1 MIEELKRF
9 VLVTKNGNLTK
20 TAEQIFITQSALSQS
35 IKRLETALN
44 TKLFRQKGKSLVLT
58 SDGVAIQEIGEKIV
72 MLWERAKDPTARQT
86 TLPKYTI
93 GAFDNAALRLGK
105 YFQKTFS
112 QRSFK
117 IELTIGATGNLLRQ
131 LQLGVSDLVVC
142 VVDAKN
148 PPPTNTVL
156 IETFTENLIPVSSK
170 RWTEPIEDIPFI
182 VYNKGSITRT
192 QIDTVFTNAG
202 ITPIIFAES
211 TSITF
216 MKELALLGCGIT
228 LLPENFV
235 KMEIKQGILKKQK
248 LPLNW
253 ERVYGIYVQKNGR
266 ITREHELI
274 KDISKNL
281 SKKQTTPQI
290 SYSR

>member
-1 MIEELKRF
+1 MIEEIRRF
-9 VLVTKNGNLTK
+9 VLVAKNGNLTK

-35 IKRLETALN
+35 IKRLEQTLN
-44 TKLFRQKGKSLVLT
+44 TKLFQQKGKGLILT
-58 SDGVAIQEIGEKIV
+58 ADGIAIQEIGERIII
-72 MLWERAKDPTARQT
+72 LWEKAKNPTIRQT

-112 QRSFK
+112 QKSFQ

-131 LQLGVSDLVVC
+131 LQLGVCDLVVC
-142 VVDAKN
+142 VVDTKN
-148 PPPTNTVL
+148 APPSNTVL
-156 IETFTENLIPVSSK
+156 VKTFTEKLIPVSSIK
-170 RWTEPIEDIPFI
+170 WTDPIESIPFI
-182 VYNKGSITRT
+182 VYNKGSLTRR
-192 QIDTVFTNAG
+192 QIDRVFTESG
-202 ITPIIFAES
+202 ITPSIFAES

-235 KMEIKQGILKKQK
+235 KMELKQGILKKQK
-248 LPLNW
+248 LPLTW

-266 ITREHELI
+266 ISKEHQLI
-274 KDISKNL
+274 KEISKNL
-281 SKKQTTPQI
+281 SRK
-290 SYSR
+290 